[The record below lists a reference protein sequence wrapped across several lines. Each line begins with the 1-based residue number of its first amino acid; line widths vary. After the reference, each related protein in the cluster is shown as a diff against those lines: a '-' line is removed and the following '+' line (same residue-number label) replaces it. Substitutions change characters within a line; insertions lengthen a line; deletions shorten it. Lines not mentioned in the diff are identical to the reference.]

1 MDIMRPLVLGGAA
14 VAALVAI
21 EPLAADE
28 DINNLK
34 ALGQHLAQ
42 ECTPCHRLDGQVSGI
57 PSITGLAPDYFIET
71 MSFYKNG
78 QRNNPAM
85 VSVAQSLD
93 DRQIKALALYFAA
106 LPQPGAPPAPGTKGG
121 KQ

>member
-1 MDIMRPLVLGGAA
+1 MRPLVLGGAA
-14 VAALVAI
+14 VATIVAL
-21 EPLAADE
+21 EPLAAE
-28 DINNLK
+28 ENINNLK

-42 ECTPCHRLDGQVSGI
+42 ECTPCHRLDGKDTGI
-57 PSITGLAPDYFIET
+57 PPIVGLAPEYFIET

-78 QRNNPAM
+78 QRNNLAM

-106 LPQPGAPPAPGTKGG
+106 LPQPGAPPAPSTKGCTR
-121 KQ
+121 

>member
-1 MDIMRPLVLGGAA
+1 MRPIVLAGAA
-14 VAALVAI
+14 MAI
-21 EPLAADE
+21 AFPLGPLAADE
-28 DINNLK
+28 NINNLK

-42 ECTPCHRLDGQVSGI
+42 ECTPCHRLDGADTGI
-57 PSITGLAPDYFIET
+57 PSIIGLEPHYFIET

-106 LPQPGAPPAPGTKGG
+106 LPQPGAPPAPGTKAG